1 MSLCFDRVCIVG
13 VGLLGG
19 SIGLALRHA
28 QAAHHI
34 VGVGRVPEK
43 LQMAQRLGAIDSY
56 ETDIATGAID
66 ADLIIACTPVKT
78 IPDTLRQG
86 ALAAPDAWLTD
97 VGSTKQTIVEAVHS
111 FGLQDRFIGSH
122 PMAGSD
128 KSGVQF
134 ADRDLFRAKTVI
146 LTPTELSHPD
156 TRKTLE
162 AFWQLLGAHTLCLDP
177 AEHDRAVAQVSHLPH
192 VVAAVLSRMTD
203 RDLLPVA
210 ASGWASTTRV
220 AAGDPELWRQ
230 ILHENR
236 FAIRESMRRF
246 IDEWSR
252 WEQCIESGDDA
263 QLLLLLQEAQRIR
276 SLSQFR

>member
-1 MSLCFDRVCIVG
+1 
-13 VGLLGG
+13 
-19 SIGLALRHA
+19 
-28 QAAHHI
+28 
-34 VGVGRVPEK
+34 
-43 LQMAQRLGAIDSY
+43 
-56 ETDIATGAID
+56 
-66 ADLIIACTPVKT
+66 
-78 IPDTLRQG
+78 
-86 ALAAPDAWLTD
+86 LAAPEAWLTD

-134 ADRDLFRAKTVI
+134 ADRDLFREKMVI
-146 LTPTELSHPD
+146 LTPTESSHPD

-162 AFWQLLGAHTLCLDP
+162 SFWQLLGARTLCLDP

-192 VVAAVLSRMTD
+192 VIAAVLSRMTD

-236 FAIRESMRRF
+236 HAIRESMRRF
-246 IDEWSR
+246 IDEWSL
-252 WEQCIESGDDA
+252 WEQTIESGDDA